1 VQHKHPKYL
10 QIKDYSY
17 HLPED
22 RIAHYPMEERDL
34 SKLLVYNNGEISED
48 VYRNVSQYLSPG
60 SLVIFNQTKV
70 VQVRLLFQ
78 KDTGA
83 GIEIFC
89 LEPDKRYADMQ
100 TAMTQRGEVY
110 WLCLVG
116 GANKWKKD
124 TVLKLYNESL
134 DIHIEAHLADRL
146 DGMFLICLKW
156 KNEEISFAEVL
167 QAIGKVPL
175 PPYMNREMKEEDKE
189 RYQTIYAKEEGS
201 VAAPTAGLHFT
212 SHIFESFVENNIHTS
227 FLTLHVGAG
236 TFKQVKTEKLEE
248 HQMHAEWIEVSLE
261 FIEQLLR
268 QNGSVVAV
276 GTTSIRTIESLY
288 WIGLK
293 LYLGMPV
300 QWGGNAVEQWDAYEL
315 DAKIDA
321 KIALQQLA
329 EWMHNRQMNKL
340 ITRTQILIAP
350 GYHPKIVNK
359 LITNFHQ
366 PDSTLLLLIAALV
379 GENWKSIYN
388 YALNNNFRF
397 LSYGDGCLIS
407 IKP

>member
-1 VQHKHPKYL
+1 MQQKHPKYL

-48 VYRNVSQYLSPG
+48 VYRNLAQYLSAG
-60 SLVIFNQTKV
+60 SMIIFNQTKV

-78 KDTGA
+78 KETGA
-83 GIEIFC
+83 IIEIFC

-100 TAMTQRGEVY
+100 TAMSQRGEVF

-124 TVLKLYNESL
+124 AVLKLYDKSL
-134 DIHIEAHLADRL
+134 DIDIEAHFVDRL
-146 DGMFLICLKW
+146 DGMFLIRLKW
-156 KNEEISFAEVL
+156 NNNEISFAEVL

-212 SHIFESFVENNIHTS
+212 PAIFESFAEKNIQTS

-236 TFKQVKTEKLEE
+236 TFKQVKSEKLED

-261 FIEQLLR
+261 FIQQLIH
-268 QNGSVVAV
+268 QDGKIVAV
-276 GTTSIRTIESLY
+276 GTTSMRTIESLY

-293 LYLGMPV
+293 LHLGIPV
-300 QWGGNAVEQWDAYEL
+300 HWGGNAVEQWDAYEL
-315 DAKIDA
+315 EAKTDAKT
-321 KIALQQLA
+321 ALQQLA
-329 EWMHNRQMNKL
+329 DWMHSNQMKKL

-350 GYHPKIVNK
+350 GYHPKIVHQ

-379 GENWKSIYN
+379 GEDWRSVYD

-407 IKP
+407 INP

>member
-1 VQHKHPKYL
+1 MQHKHPKYL